1 MDRQILLNIGKNNF
15 VVASRILSVTT
26 YEAAG
31 VKRFVQASKEH
42 NLVLNATCGRKAR
55 SIFVLDTGFVILS
68 CVQSETLASRLK
80 LSYAV
85 RTQDKKN
92 ADAEDVNNTEAEKKL
107 FSKNKN
113 KTGKKNG

>member
-1 MDRQILLNIGKNNF
+1 MRIFSNFKSPCIILFSSINLKVLFNWI
-15 VVASRILSVTT
+15 
-26 YEAAG
+26 
-31 VKRFVQASKEH
+31 KRSFIS
-42 NLVLNATCGRKAR
+42 
-55 SIFVLDTGFVILS
+55 
-68 CVQSETLASRLK
+68 SRLK

-92 ADAEDVNNTEAEKKL
+92 SDAVDVNNTEAEKKL